1 MDLRRLAQLFC
12 GPRALGLS
20 LLQPLGPVRGGG
32 QSVWLRTVWLTR
44 LEFATSYS
52 SLSQLPLD
60 QGRQRNT
67 SSACSGLSQP
77 SPTATR
83 EEEEEEPFGT
93 LSDNFSSRRMFR
105 KSTAQLYNLRLR
117 EQSAEGDEDLEPQ
130 PWQGRRNT
138 PRWYFF
144 QCKRLIREG
153 KLAEALDLFERQM
166 LREERLQPLE
176 CNYTVLIGGCGRAGY
191 LKKAFR
197 LYNDVSNPGP
207 AALKS
212 LGCETSTSR
221 CRSRCRLPHLTPA
234 G

>member
-77 SPTATR
+77 SLTATR

-153 KLAEALDLFERQM
+153 KVRG
-166 LREERLQPLE
+166 LRVCRTSPL
-176 CNYTVLIGGCGRAGY
+176 R
-191 LKKAFR
+191 
-197 LYNDVSNPGP
+197 P
-207 AALKS
+207 
-212 LGCETSTSR
+212 
-221 CRSRCRLPHLTPA
+221 CRLGVWKGQPYRPGLQVSA
-234 G
+234 GAGIGLHSPW